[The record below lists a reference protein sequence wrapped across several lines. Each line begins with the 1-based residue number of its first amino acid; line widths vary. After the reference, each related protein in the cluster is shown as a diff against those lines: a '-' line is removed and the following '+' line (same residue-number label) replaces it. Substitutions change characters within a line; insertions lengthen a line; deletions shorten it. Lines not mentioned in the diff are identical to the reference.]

1 MIQEQ
6 PGGAA
11 GRVPGG
17 LVAGGLP
24 VLVQSPG
31 WGQRLVEGGAPPG
44 GGRVAVPP
52 AVGPLPGDQGSGQG
66 ADPRVGGQAE
76 PAAGGQGVSLNRG
89 VGAGEPADLPGAPA
103 RHCQPG
109 QDVTGGGDR
118 AWLVRGN
125 GQFGQGYQPP
135 VRPGPLAVGV
145 HAEPAVASLAGQ
157 QRGHLGAG
165 EHLAG
170 VVTGVLAGQVA
181 AGHQPDGRLAAVQ
194 QPGHGGVRPRV
205 HARPSQAALTRF
217 TIRRSRGSPVWR
229 FRQAM

>member
-1 MIQEQ
+1 M
-6 PGGAA
+6 AA
-11 GRVPGG
+11 GS
-17 LVAGGLP
+17 
-24 VLVQSPG
+24 QFH
-31 WGQRLVEGGAPPG
+31 PP
-44 GGRVAVPP
+44 
-52 AVGPLPGDQGSGQG
+52 SGHC
-66 ADPRVGGQAE
+66 QAI
-76 PAAGGQGVSLNRG
+76 R
-89 VGAGEPADLPGAPA
+89 DPA
-103 RHCQPG
+103 RERTRGSAARPSRQQAARAFPSMEAWARASPPIAGRAGPACQPG
-109 QDVTGGGDR
+109 QDVTGRGDR
-118 AWLVRGN
+118 ARLARGN
-125 GQFGQGYQPP
+125 GQFGQGHQPP

-170 VVTGVLAGQVA
+170 VVIGVLAEQVA